1 MDDEGGAAEVWS
13 AVRDGKEM
21 QQMNISAV
29 RVRSGQGLTCG
40 ALHQKWDGEVSREPL
55 SFEERMVKDRSFA
68 NR

>member
-29 RVRSGQGLTCG
+29 RVRSGQGSRG
-40 ALHQKWDGEVSREPL
+40 ALHEKWEVSREPL